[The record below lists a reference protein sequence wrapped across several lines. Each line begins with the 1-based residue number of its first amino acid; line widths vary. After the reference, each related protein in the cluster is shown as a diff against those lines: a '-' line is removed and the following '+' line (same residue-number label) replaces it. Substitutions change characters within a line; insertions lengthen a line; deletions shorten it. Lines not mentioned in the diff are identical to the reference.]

1 MNILFLEWGCFGKV
15 DVVFTLEQQ
24 GHKLFF
30 FEHPDYQQ
38 RISKDFEAAFDRFV
52 EENGIELCF
61 SFNFYPVLSSAAQK
75 HQLKYISVVYDS
87 PFVMLYSY
95 TIINENNYVF
105 LFDRQEYFKLHKMG
119 ISTVYYMPL
128 PVNATIIDHLL
139 TKEYDQ
145 QKLSAEVSFVG
156 ALYHEDHNFFSKLE
170 GISDYTRGYLDGI
183 MNAQLQISGYNFIE
197 EILPK
202 NVVDDMQR
210 IVKYDNSKYG
220 IETLEYIF
228 ANYFI
233 NRRLTAIER
242 RELLTAVAEHTNL
255 RLYTIDKNAVIPNAQ
270 NMGVADYYAE
280 MPYVFHNSKI
290 NLNITLR
297 SIQSGIPLRCM
308 DIMGAGGF
316 LLTNF
321 QADFLDD
328 FIPDVDFVYYED
340 TQDLIHKID
349 YYLNHEEKRMEIAQ
363 NGHEK
368 VKNHHSFE
376 QYFHDVFEI
385 AHILT
390 PAR

>member
-1 MNILFLEWGCFGKV
+1 MNILFLEWACFGKV
-15 DVVFTLEQQ
+15 DAVFTLEQQ
-24 GHKLFF
+24 GHKVFF
-30 FEHPDYQQ
+30 FKHPEYQQ
-38 RISKDFEAAFDRFV
+38 RISRDFENAFDEFV
-52 EENGIELCF
+52 EKNQIELCF
-61 SFNFYPVLSSAAQK
+61 SFNFFPVLSSSAK
-75 HQLKYISVVYDS
+75 MHDLNYISIVYDS

-95 TIINENNYVF
+95 TIINDNNYVF
-105 LFDRQEYFKLHKMG
+105 IFDRQEYLKLHKMG
-119 ISTVYYMPL
+119 IPTVYYMPL
-128 PVNATIIDHLL
+128 PVNADIIDHLL
-139 TKEYDQ
+139 TKDYNRE
-145 QKLSAEVSFVG
+145 KLSADISFVG

-170 GISDYTRGYLDGI
+170 GISDYTRGYLEGI
-183 MNAQLQISGYNFIE
+183 MNSQLQISGYNFIE
-197 EILPK
+197 ETLPED
-202 NVVDDMQR
+202 VVNDMQR

-242 RELLTAVAEHTNL
+242 RKLLTAAAKAADL
-255 RLYTIDKNAVIPNAQ
+255 RLYTLDKNAVIPNAQ
-270 NMGVADYYAE
+270 NMGAVDYYAE

-328 FIPDVDFVYYED
+328 FIPETDFVYFED
-340 TQDLIHKID
+340 ERDLVQKID
-349 YYLNHEEKRMEIAQ
+349 YYLSHEEKRIEIAQ

-368 VKNHHSFE
+368 VRKNYSFE
-376 QYFHDVFEI
+376 KCFDEI
-385 AHILT
+385 FKRLQ
-390 PAR
+390 